1 MGEVKEQ
8 TGRFYKW
15 RLISVLATEIFVV
28 GKTPHY
34 KSMVKMIKERK
45 EYIFHQNDVPEVKM
59 APIHA
64 LVLQLLA
71 KGILALGVLDTTKIG
86 KKKSSAAHV
95 SMTLPTSMDGDIAL
109 PAYMIDS
116 NWEGM
121 NYL

>member
-1 MGEVKEQ
+1 MKKQ
-8 TGRFYKW
+8 TGRFYKL
-15 RLISVLATEIFVV
+15 RLISVLTTDIFVE

-34 KSMVKMIKERK
+34 KSMVKIIKERK
-45 EYIFHQNDVPEVKM
+45 EYIFHKNDVPEKKM

-64 LVLQLLA
+64 LILQLLA
-71 KGILALGVLDTTKIG
+71 KGILALGVLDMTKIG
-86 KKKSSAAHV
+86 KKKFSAAHV

-116 NWEGM
+116 NWERM

>member
-1 MGEVKEQ
+1 M
-8 TGRFYKW
+8 
-15 RLISVLATEIFVV
+15 RLIWVLTTDIFVE

-45 EYIFHQNDVPEVKM
+45 EYIFHQNDVSEVKM
-59 APIHA
+59 VLIHA

-71 KGILALGVLDTTKIG
+71 RGILALGVLDMTKIG
-86 KKKSSAAHV
+86 KQKFSAAHV
-95 SMTLPTSMDGDIAL
+95 SMTLPTSMGGNIAL
-109 PAYMIDS
+109 PAYMINS